1 MWLACVTSCANFQ
14 VVTDALVKPPKPGEP
29 SYELYAKARSAVLN
43 SLSRKAKMVHKR
55 MNQIPGVCCNEVQG
69 AMYAFP
75 RIDIPEEAMEH
86 AQVSLRV
93 TFRELYVKVTI
104 FCEY

>member
-1 MWLACVTSCANFQ
+1 MPCTSCAIFDYFQ

-29 SYELYAKARSAVLN
+29 SYELYATERSAVLS

-55 MNQIPGVCCNEVQG
+55 MNQIPGVRCNEVQG

-75 RIDIPEEAMEH
+75 RIDIPEEAMED
-86 AQVSLRV
+86 AQVSL
-93 TFRELYVKVTI
+93 TF
-104 FCEY
+104 